1 MFAGVLTAI
10 VTPFFNGELDEESL
24 RGLIEFQ
31 IAKGIDGIVPCG
43 TTGESPTL
51 SFDEYKRVVGITV
64 EIARKRVPVVAGA
77 GSNATAK
84 AVELTRCAKQLGVDA
99 TLQVTPYYNKPT
111 PEGLYQHFK
120 KVAEVGLPLVIYNV
134 PGRTG
139 INITPETAAH
149 LSKIPEAAAIKEASG
164 DIAQMAEISRLCG
177 DRLTLLSGDDALTKM
192 LTPIVVITAFC
203 GVFLWVSVL
212 SVGGKGVISVISN
225 LLPDKMAEIC
235 RAWQAGDGAGAL
247 ENHAGLLPLMRAM
260 FMESNPIPIKTALM
274 MKGLIKSAE
283 LRLPLCAMSETNR
296 EKLAQVLKEA
306 GVL

>member
-1 MFAGVLTAI
+1 MFTGAFTAI
-10 VTPFFNGELDEESL
+10 VTPFINGEVDEESL

-51 SFDEYKRVVGITV
+51 GFDEYKRVVGITV
-64 EIARKRVPVVAGA
+64 EVAHKRVPVVAGA

-99 TLQVTPYYNKPT
+99 TLQVVPYYNKPT

-139 INITPETAAH
+139 INITPETVER
-149 LSKIPEAAAIKEASG
+149 LSRMPEVAAIKEASG
-164 DIAQMAEISRLCG
+164 DIAQMAEICRLCG
-177 DRLTLLSGDDALTKM
+177 DRLTLLSGDDAMTV
-192 LTPIVVITAFC
+192 P
-203 GVFLWVSVL
+203 VL

-235 RAWQAGDGAGAL
+235 RAWQTGDRAL
-247 ENHAGLLPLMRAM
+247 ARKNYIRLLPLMRAM
-260 FMESNPIPIKTALM
+260 FLESNPSPVKTALM
-274 MKGLIKSAE
+274 MKRLIKSSE

-296 EKLAQVLKEA
+296 EKLARILKEA

>member
-1 MFAGVLTAI
+1 MFTGVFTAI
-10 VTPFFNGELDEESL
+10 VTPFSNGELDEESL

-43 TTGESPTL
+43 TSGESPTL
-51 SFDEYKRVVGITV
+51 AFDEYKRVVGITV
-64 EIARKRVPVVAGA
+64 EIARKQVPVVAGA

-111 PEGLYQHFK
+111 PAGLYQHFK
-120 KVAEVGLPLVIYNV
+120 MVAEVGLPLVIYNV

-139 INITPETAAH
+139 INMTPETVAH
-149 LSKIPEAAAIKEASG
+149 LSKIPEVAAIKEASG
-164 DIAQMAEISRLCG
+164 DIAQMAEINRLCG
-177 DRLTLLSGDDALTKM
+177 DRLTLLSGDDALT
-192 LTPIVVITAFC
+192 LP
-203 GVFLWVSVL
+203 VL

-235 RAWQAGDGAGAL
+235 RAWQAGDAAGAL

-283 LRLPLCAMSETNR
+283 LRLPLCAMSETNT

>member
-1 MFAGVLTAI
+1 MFTGVFTAI
-10 VTPFFNGELDEESL
+10 VTPFINGELDEKSL
-24 RGLIEFQ
+24 RSLIEFQ

-51 SFDEYKRVVGITV
+51 SFDEYKRVIEITV

-99 TLQVTPYYNKPT
+99 VLQVTPYYNKPT

-139 INITPETAAH
+139 INITPETVAH
-149 LSKIPEAAAIKEASG
+149 LSEIPEVAAIKEAGG
-164 DIAQMAEISRLCG
+164 DIIQMTEISRLCG
-177 DRLTLLSGDDALTKM
+177 DRLTLLSGDDAMTL
-192 LTPIVVITAFC
+192 P
-203 GVFLWVSVL
+203 VL

-225 LLPDKMAEIC
+225 LLPGKMTETC
-235 RAWQAGDGAGAL
+235 RAWQAGDWAGAR
-247 ENHAGLLPLMRAM
+247 ENHAGLLPLIQAM
-260 FMESNPIPIKTALM
+260 FIESNPIPIKTALM
-274 MKGLIKSAE
+274 MKGLIKSSE
-283 LRLPLCAMSETNR
+283 LRLPLCTMSETNR

>member
-64 EIARKRVPVVAGA
+64 EVARKRVPVVAGA

-139 INITPETAAH
+139 INITPETVAR
-149 LSKIPEAAAIKEASG
+149 LSKIPEVAAIKEAGG
-164 DIAQMAEISRLCG
+164 DIAQMAEIHRRCG
-177 DRLTLLSGDDALTKM
+177 DRVTLLSGDDAMTL
-192 LTPIVVITAFC
+192 P
-203 GVFLWVSVL
+203 VL

-225 LLPDKMAEIC
+225 LLPDKMTEIC
-235 RAWQAGDGAGAL
+235 RAWQTGDRTGAL
-247 ENHAGLLPLMRAM
+247 ENYAGLLPLMRAM
-260 FMESNPIPIKTALM
+260 FLESNPIPVKTALKL
-274 MKGLIKSAE
+274 KGLIRSSE
-283 LRLPLCAMSETNR
+283 LRLPLCAMTATNR
-296 EKLAQVLKEA
+296 EKLAQILKES

>member
-10 VTPFFNGELDEESL
+10 VTPFINGELDEESL

-84 AVELTRCAKQLGVDA
+84 AVELTRCAKQIGVDA

-139 INITPETAAH
+139 INITPATAAH

-177 DRLTLLSGDDALTKM
+177 DRLTLLSGDDAMTL
-192 LTPIVVITAFC
+192 P
-203 GVFLWVSVL
+203 VL

-235 RAWQAGDGAGAL
+235 RAWQAGDVAGAL

>member
-1 MFAGVLTAI
+1 MLTGVLTAI
-10 VTPFFNGELDEESL
+10 VTPFINGELDEESL
-24 RGLIEFQ
+24 CGLIEFQ
-31 IAKGIDGIVPCG
+31 ITKGIDGIVPCG

-51 SFDEYKRVVGITV
+51 TFDEYKRVIELTV
-64 EIARKRVPVVAGA
+64 EIARNRVPVVAGA

-84 AVELTRCAKQLGVDA
+84 AVELARCAKQLGVDA

-111 PEGLYQHFK
+111 SEGLYQHFK

-139 INITPETAAH
+139 INITPETVAD
-149 LSKIPEAAAIKEASG
+149 LSKIPEVIAIKEASG
-164 DIAQMAEISRLCG
+164 DISQIAEISRICG
-177 DRLTLLSGDDALTKM
+177 DRLSLLSGDDTMTL
-192 LTPIVVITAFC
+192 P
-203 GVFLWVSVL
+203 VL

-225 LLPDKMAEIC
+225 LLPDNTAAIC
-235 RAWQAGDGAGAL
+235 RAWEAGDKARAL
-247 ENHAGLLPLMRAM
+247 EIHAEFLPLMQAM
-260 FMESNPIPIKTALM
+260 FIESNPIPIKTALM

-296 EKLAQVLKEA
+296 EKLAQVLKDA

>member
-1 MFAGVLTAI
+1 LIGGNDSWTFEEMVMFAGVLTAI

-120 KVAEVGLPLVIYNV
+120 MVAEVGLPLVIYNV

-139 INITPETAAH
+139 INMTPETVAH
-149 LSKIPEAAAIKEASG
+149 LSKIPEVAAIKEASG
-164 DIAQMAEISRLCG
+164 DIAQMAEINRLCG
-177 DRLTLLSGDDALTKM
+177 DRLTLLSGDDALT
-192 LTPIVVITAFC
+192 LP
-203 GVFLWVSVL
+203 VL

-283 LRLPLCAMSETNR
+283 LRLPLCAMSETNT
-296 EKLAQVLKEA
+296 EKLNQVLKEA

>member
-1 MFAGVLTAI
+1 MFTGVFTAI
-10 VTPFFNGELDEESL
+10 VTPFINGELDEESL

-31 IAKGIDGIVPCG
+31 IAKGIAGIVPCG

-51 SFDEYKRVVGITV
+51 GFDEYKRVVGITV

-139 INITPETAAH
+139 INITPETVAH
-149 LSKIPEAAAIKEASG
+149 LSKIPEVAAIKEASG
-164 DIAQMAEISRLCG
+164 DIAQMAEINRLCD
-177 DRLTLLSGDDALTKM
+177 DRLTLLSGDDAMTL
-192 LTPIVVITAFC
+192 P
-203 GVFLWVSVL
+203 VL

-225 LLPDKMAEIC
+225 LLPDKMAKIC
-235 RAWQAGDGAGAL
+235 QAWQAGDAARAL

>member
-1 MFAGVLTAI
+1 MFTGVFTAI
-10 VTPFFNGELDEESL
+10 VTPFINGELDEESL

-51 SFDEYKRVVGITV
+51 GFDEYKRVVGITV
-64 EIARKRVPVVAGA
+64 EIARKRIPVVAGA

-139 INITPETAAH
+139 INITPETVAH
-149 LSKIPEAAAIKEASG
+149 LSKIPEVVAIKEASG
-164 DIAQMAEISRLCG
+164 DIAQMDEIRRLCG
-177 DRLTLLSGDDALTKM
+177 DRLTLLSGDDALT
-192 LTPIVVITAFC
+192 LP
-203 GVFLWVSVL
+203 VL

-225 LLPDKMAEIC
+225 LLPDKMTEIC
-235 RAWQAGDGAGAL
+235 RAWQAGDAAGARK
-247 ENHAGLLPLMRAM
+247 NHAGLLPLMRAM

-306 GVL
+306 GAL

>member
-10 VTPFFNGELDEESL
+10 VTPFINGELDEESL

-31 IAKGIDGIVPCG
+31 IAKGIDGIVPSG

-64 EIARKRVPVVAGA
+64 EIARNRVPVVAGA

-84 AVELTRCAKQLGVDA
+84 AVELTRCAKRLGVDA
-99 TLQVTPYYNKPT
+99 TLQVSPYYNKPT
-111 PEGLYQHFK
+111 SEGLYQHFK

-139 INITPETAAH
+139 INITPATAAH
-149 LSKIPEAAAIKEASG
+149 LSKIPEVVAIKEASG
-164 DIAQMAEISRLCG
+164 DITQMAEISRLCG
-177 DRLTLLSGDDALTKM
+177 DRQVLLSGDDAMTL
-192 LTPIVVITAFC
+192 P
-203 GVFLWVSVL
+203 VL
-212 SVGGKGVISVISN
+212 SVGGKDVISVISN
-225 LLPDKMAEIC
+225 LLPDKMVEIC
-235 RAWQAGDGAGAL
+235 RAWQAGDVAAAL

-274 MKGLIKSAE
+274 LKGLIKSSE
-283 LRLPLCAMSETNR
+283 LRLPLCAISETNKD
-296 EKLAQVLKEA
+296 KLTRVLTEA

>member
-1 MFAGVLTAI
+1 MFTGVYTAI
-10 VTPFFNGELDEESL
+10 VTPFINGELDEESL

-31 IAKGIDGIVPCG
+31 ITEGIDGIVPCG

-64 EIARKRVPVVAGA
+64 EVTRKRIPVVAGA
-77 GSNATAK
+77 GSNATDK

-99 TLQVTPYYNKPT
+99 VLQVTPYYNKPT

-139 INITPETAAH
+139 INITPETVAH
-149 LSKIPEAAAIKEASG
+149 LSKIPEVAAIKEAGG
-164 DIAQMAEISRLCG
+164 DIIQIAEISRLCG
-177 DRLTLLSGDDALTKM
+177 DRLSLLSGDDAMTL
-192 LTPIVVITAFC
+192 P
-203 GVFLWVSVL
+203 VL
-212 SVGGKGVISVISN
+212 SVGGEGVISVISN
-225 LLPDKMAEIC
+225 LLPGKMAETC
-235 RAWQAGDGAGAL
+235 RAWRAGDGTSAR

-260 FMESNPIPIKTALM
+260 FMESNPIPIKTALT

-283 LRLPLCAMSETNR
+283 LRLPLCAMSEPNR
-296 EKLAQVLKEA
+296 DKLAQIMKEA

>member
-1 MFAGVLTAI
+1 MFTGIFTAI
-10 VTPFFNGELDEESL
+10 VTPFINGELDEESL
-24 RGLIEFQ
+24 RDLIEFQ

-51 SFDEYKRVVGITV
+51 GFDEYKRVIGITV

-84 AVELTRCAKQLGVDA
+84 AVELTRCTKQLGVDA
-99 TLQVTPYYNKPT
+99 TLQVAPYYNKPT
-111 PEGLYQHFK
+111 QEGLYQHFK

-139 INITPETAAH
+139 INITPETVAD
-149 LSKIPEAAAIKEASG
+149 LSKIPEVAAIKEASG
-164 DIAQMAEISRLCG
+164 DIAQIAELSRLCG
-177 DRLTLLSGDDALTKM
+177 DRLTLLSGDDAMTL
-192 LTPIVVITAFC
+192 P
-203 GVFLWVSVL
+203 VL

-225 LLPDKMAEIC
+225 LLPDKMTEIY
-235 RAWQAGDGAGAL
+235 RAWQTGDGAGAL
-247 ENHAGLLPLMRAM
+247 EKHAQLLPVMQAM

-274 MKGLIKSAE
+274 MKGLIKSSE
-283 LRLPLCAMSETNR
+283 LRLPLCAMSETNG
-296 EKLAQVLKEA
+296 EKLAQILKEA

>member
-10 VTPFFNGELDEESL
+10 VTPFINGELDEESL

-77 GSNATAK
+77 GSNDTAK
-84 AVELTRCAKQLGVDA
+84 AVELTRCAKQIGVDA

-139 INITPETAAH
+139 INITPETVTH

-164 DIAQMAEISRLCG
+164 DIAQMAEINRLCG
-177 DRLTLLSGDDALTKM
+177 DRLTLLSGDDAMTL
-192 LTPIVVITAFC
+192 P
-203 GVFLWVSVL
+203 VL

-235 RAWQAGDGAGAL
+235 RAWQAGDTAGAL

-283 LRLPLCAMSETNR
+283 LRLPLCAMSETNT
-296 EKLAQVLKEA
+296 EKLARVLKEA

>member
-1 MFAGVLTAI
+1 MFTGIFTAI
-10 VTPFFNGELDEESL
+10 VTPFINGELDEESL
-24 RGLIEFQ
+24 RDLIEFQ

-51 SFDEYKRVVGITV
+51 GFDEYKRVIGITV
-64 EIARKRVPVVAGA
+64 EIACKRVPVVAGA

-99 TLQVTPYYNKPT
+99 TLQVAPYYNKPT
-111 PEGLYQHFK
+111 QEGLYQHFK

-139 INITPETAAH
+139 INITPETVAD
-149 LSKIPEAAAIKEASG
+149 LSKIPEVAAIKEASG
-164 DIAQMAEISRLCG
+164 DITQIAEFRRLCG
-177 DRLTLLSGDDALTKM
+177 DRLTLLSGDDAMTL
-192 LTPIVVITAFC
+192 P
-203 GVFLWVSVL
+203 VL

-225 LLPDKMAEIC
+225 LLPDKMTEIY
-235 RAWQAGDGAGAL
+235 RAWQTGDGAGAL
-247 ENHAGLLPLMRAM
+247 EKHAQLLPVMRAM

-274 MKGLIKSAE
+274 MKGLIKSSE
-283 LRLPLCAMSETNR
+283 LRLPLCAMSETNG
-296 EKLAQVLKEA
+296 EKLAQILKEA

>member
-1 MFAGVLTAI
+1 MFTGVLTAI
-10 VTPFFNGELDEESL
+10 VTPFSNGELDEKSL

-64 EIARKRVPVVAGA
+64 ETARNRVPVVAGA

-84 AVELTRCAKQLGVDA
+84 AVELTRCAKQIGVDA

-111 PEGLYQHFK
+111 SEGLYQHFK

-139 INITPETAAH
+139 INITPATAAH

-177 DRLTLLSGDDALTKM
+177 DRLTLLSGDDAMTL
-192 LTPIVVITAFC
+192 P
-203 GVFLWVSVL
+203 VL

-235 RAWQAGDGAGAL
+235 RAWQAGDTAGAL

>member
-10 VTPFFNGELDEESL
+10 VTPFINGELDEESL

-77 GSNATAK
+77 GSNDTAK
-84 AVELTRCAKQLGVDA
+84 AVELTRCAKQIGVDA

-139 INITPETAAH
+139 INITPETVTH

-164 DIAQMAEISRLCG
+164 DIAQMAEINRLCG
-177 DRLTLLSGDDALTKM
+177 DRLTLLSGDDAMTL
-192 LTPIVVITAFC
+192 P
-203 GVFLWVSVL
+203 VL

-235 RAWQAGDGAGAL
+235 RAWQTGDGAWAL

>member
-1 MFAGVLTAI
+1 MFTGVFTAI
-10 VTPFFNGELDEESL
+10 VTPFINGELDEKSL
-24 RGLIEFQ
+24 RSLIEFQ
-31 IAKGIDGIVPCG
+31 IAKGIDGLVPCG

-51 SFDEYKRVVGITV
+51 SFDEYKRVVEITV

-99 TLQVTPYYNKPT
+99 VLQVTPYYNKPT
-111 PEGLYQHFK
+111 PEGLYQHFE

-139 INITPETAAH
+139 INITPETVAH
-149 LSKIPEAAAIKEASG
+149 LSKIPEVAAIKEAGG
-164 DIAQMAEISRLCG
+164 DIIQMAEISRLCG
-177 DRLTLLSGDDALTKM
+177 DRLTLLSGDDAMTL
-192 LTPIVVITAFC
+192 P
-203 GVFLWVSVL
+203 VL

-225 LLPDKMAEIC
+225 LLPDKTVETC
-235 RAWQAGDGAGAL
+235 RAWQAGDVARAR
-247 ENHAGLLPLMRAM
+247 ENHAGLLPLIQAM

-296 EKLAQVLKEA
+296 EELDQVLKEA

>member
-1 MFAGVLTAI
+1 MFTGAFTAI
-10 VTPFFNGELDEESL
+10 VTPFINGELDEESL

-51 SFDEYKRVVGITV
+51 GFDEYKRVVGITV
-64 EIARKRVPVVAGA
+64 EVAHKRVPVVAGA

-84 AVELTRCAKQLGVDA
+84 AVELTRCAKLLGVDA
-99 TLQVTPYYNKPT
+99 TLQVAPYYNKPT

-120 KVAEVGLPLVIYNV
+120 KVAEVGLPLVIYNI

-139 INITPETAAH
+139 INITPETVER
-149 LSKIPEAAAIKEASG
+149 LSRMPEVAAIKEASG
-164 DIAQMAEISRLCG
+164 DIAQMAEICRLCG
-177 DRLTLLSGDDALTKM
+177 DRLPLLSGDDSMTV
-192 LTPIVVITAFC
+192 P
-203 GVFLWVSVL
+203 VL

-235 RAWQAGDGAGAL
+235 RAWQTGDRAL
-247 ENHAGLLPLMRAM
+247 ARKNYTRLLPLMRAM
-260 FMESNPIPIKTALM
+260 FLESNPSPVKTALM
-274 MKGLIKSAE
+274 MKRLIKSSE

-296 EKLAQVLKEA
+296 EKLARILKEA

>member
-1 MFAGVLTAI
+1 MFTGVFTAI
-10 VTPFFNGELDEESL
+10 VTPFISGELDEESL
-24 RGLIEFQ
+24 RSLIEFQ
-31 IAKGIDGIVPCG
+31 ITKGIDGIVPCG

-51 SFDEYKRVVGITV
+51 DFDEYKRVVGITV
-64 EIARKRVPVVAGA
+64 EVARKRIPVVAGA

-84 AVELTRCAKQLGVDA
+84 AVELTRCVKQLGVDA

-120 KVAEVGLPLVIYNV
+120 KVAEVNLPMVIYNV

-139 INITPETAAH
+139 INITPETVAH
-149 LSKIPEAAAIKEASG
+149 LSKIPEVAAIKEASG
-164 DIAQMAEISRLCG
+164 DITQIAEIRRLCG
-177 DRLTLLSGDDALTKM
+177 DRLTLLSGDDAMTL
-192 LTPIVVITAFC
+192 PI
-203 GVFLWVSVL
+203 L

-225 LLPDKMAEIC
+225 ILPDKMVEIC
-235 RAWQAGDGAGAL
+235 RAWQAGDCARAL
-247 ENHAGLLPLMRAM
+247 ENHAELLPLIRAM

-274 MKGLIKSAE
+274 MKGLIKSTE

-296 EKLAQVLKEA
+296 EKLAQVLKET

>member
-10 VTPFFNGELDEESL
+10 VTPFINGELDEESL

-77 GSNATAK
+77 GSNDTAK
-84 AVELTRCAKQLGVDA
+84 AVELTRCAKQIGVDA

-139 INITPETAAH
+139 INITPATAAH

-177 DRLTLLSGDDALTKM
+177 DRLTLLSGDDAMTL
-192 LTPIVVITAFC
+192 P
-203 GVFLWVSVL
+203 VL

-235 RAWQAGDGAGAL
+235 RAWQAGDTAGAL

>member
-1 MFAGVLTAI
+1 
-10 VTPFFNGELDEESL
+10 
-24 RGLIEFQ
+24 
-31 IAKGIDGIVPCG
+31 
-43 TTGESPTL
+43 
-51 SFDEYKRVVGITV
+51 
-64 EIARKRVPVVAGA
+64 
-77 GSNATAK
+77 
-84 AVELTRCAKQLGVDA
+84 
-99 TLQVTPYYNKPT
+99 LQVTPYYNKPT

-139 INITPETAAH
+139 INITPATAAH

-177 DRLTLLSGDDALTKM
+177 DRLTLLSGDDAMTL
-192 LTPIVVITAFC
+192 P
-203 GVFLWVSVL
+203 VL

-247 ENHAGLLPLMRAM
+247 ENHAELLPLMRAM

-283 LRLPLCAMSETNR
+283 LRLPLCAMSETNT

>member
-1 MFAGVLTAI
+1 MFTGVLTAI
-10 VTPFFNGELDEESL
+10 VTPFINGELDEESL
-24 RGLIEFQ
+24 RGIIEFQ

-64 EIARKRVPVVAGA
+64 EIARNRVPVVAGA

-111 PEGLYQHFK
+111 SEGLYQHFK

-139 INITPETAAH
+139 INITPATVAH
-149 LSKIPEAAAIKEASG
+149 LSKIPEVVAIKEASG
-164 DIAQMAEISRLCG
+164 DIGQMAEISRLCG
-177 DRLTLLSGDDALTKM
+177 DQLSLLSGDDAMTL
-192 LTPIVVITAFC
+192 P
-203 GVFLWVSVL
+203 VL

-225 LLPDKMAEIC
+225 LLPGKMAEIC
-235 RAWQAGDGAGAL
+235 RAWQAGDVAGAL